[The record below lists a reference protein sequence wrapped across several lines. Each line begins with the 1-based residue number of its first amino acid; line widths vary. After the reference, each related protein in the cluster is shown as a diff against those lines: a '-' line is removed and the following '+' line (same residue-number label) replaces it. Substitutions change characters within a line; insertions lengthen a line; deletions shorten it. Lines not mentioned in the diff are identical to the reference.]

1 MKMQEVVSLFTE
13 NGYKYSGKL
22 YKDGVSVYYYETDM
36 FMSINNK
43 IRLMTDIRTY
53 GMTPEEL
60 IFFNLENNSQF
71 VTLEDFLKVCLYEK

>member
-1 MKMQEVVSLFTE
+1 MIMAEVVSFLTRKGYE
-13 NGYKYSGKL
+13 NIGRL

-36 FMSINNK
+36 FMSTNNK

>member
-1 MKMQEVVSLFTE
+1 MIMAEVVSFLTRKGYE
-13 NGYKYSGKL
+13 NIGRL
-22 YKDGVSVYYYETDM
+22 YKDGVGVYYYETDI
-36 FMSINNK
+36 FLSINNR

-71 VTLEDFLKVCLYEK
+71 VTLEDFLKVCLDEK